1 MLICCNRAM
10 VPIYQ
15 RIDYQCLSCVTV
27 VEASHGLLI
36 CGLCGHEDCE
46 HIREV
51 ELVRLDPEVRVR
63 SWGLEFHYRGDRYW
77 YGAIGDRYYEVE
89 PASEAEPKRLTSVS
103 YRERVVR
110 SAKISG
116 AAAAS
121 RKSGIPAATIR
132 QWVKRSS
139 VAA

>member
-15 RIDYQCLSCVTV
+15 GIDYQCLTCVRI
-27 VEASHGLLI
+27 VEASHGFLI
-36 CGLCGHEDCE
+36 CGLCGHHNCE
-46 HIREV
+46 HIRDV
-51 ELVRLDPEVRVR
+51 EQVQPDPEARAP
-63 SWGLEFHYRGDRYW
+63 SWGLEFHYQGKEYW
-77 YGAIGDRYYEVE
+77 HGTIGDRYYEVG
-89 PASEAEPKRLTSVS
+89 PASEAEPKRLTSIS
-103 YRERVVR
+103 YRERVIK

-139 VAA
+139 MAA